1 MRMKKMSHYNEKNK
15 GVALVSVLIV
25 VSIAAG
31 IFAAIM
37 YYTLSSTEISGMQ
50 RKYQSSKEASIGAI
64 EVMTKDIL
72 PRVITGSTLSGVVS
86 GLAILPDIVP
96 SVTANSARDV
106 CFRTKLTSLTGSWP
120 GGTCDSNPDPTV
132 NSDIVFNLKGVGGS
146 SRPFVVSMKIIDT
159 VPGNSD
165 KSGTVLELASGT
177 VDNASGMISV
187 QHFPFLY
194 TLMTDARPQNSTTER
209 ANIEVLYAY

>member
-1 MRMKKMSHYNEKNK
+1 MISRHLRKEK
-15 GVALVSVLIV
+15 GIALVTVLIV
-25 VSIAAG
+25 ISISAG

-37 YYTLSSTEISGMQ
+37 YYAMSGTEISGIQ

-64 EVMTKDIL
+64 DIVTKDIL
-72 PRVITGSTLSGVVS
+72 PRVLTGSNLSGVVS

-96 SVTANSARDV
+96 SVTASSAKDV
-106 CFRTKLTSLTGSWP
+106 CFQTKLTSLTGSWP
-120 GGTCDSNPDPTV
+120 GGTCDSNPDATV
-132 NSDIVFNLKGVGGS
+132 NSDIVFNLKGVAGS
-146 SRPFVVSMKIIDT
+146 TRPFVVSMKIIDT

-165 KSGTVLELASGT
+165 KSGTVLELGTGT

-187 QHFPFLY
+187 QHFPYLY